1 MIKLIDILK
10 GVFHDPFTGELSE
23 GLIKTV
29 EVDKA
34 FEIIHKQFSNLP
46 EADIVQDNKNIIL
59 GFAPNY
65 LNDDLEN
72 YVGTYPDPNISN
84 ILTLLN
90 NLGYFPAS
98 VEYELNNRAEQYK
111 MKYSPSMFRELISD
125 KQPTYLI
132 FTFEA
137 KYDPVVEVPRYL
149 YHITDSK
156 YLDKIKQIGLKP
168 RALNKRSAHES
179 RIYFSL
185 DKKSS
190 DYLWDKLKLHMG
202 PGKGILL
209 TIDTTNLE
217 VTFYNDPN
225 FDKLGVYTYS
235 NIPPS
240 SIIKYEPIIEN

>member
-10 GVFHDPFTGELSE
+10 GAFHDPFTGELSE

-34 FEIIHKQFSNLP
+34 LDIIGKQFPTFDSFYEGNSGIRIEFSP
-46 EADIVQDNKNIIL
+46 R
-59 GFAPNY
+59 Y
-65 LNDDLEN
+65 LNSPEQN
-72 YVGTYPDPNISN
+72 YVGDLPDPNISKV
-84 ILTLLN
+84 LSLLN
-90 NLGYFPAS
+90 NLGYFPS
-98 VEYELNNRAEQYK
+98 NVQYDSGRTSGQI
-111 MKYSPSMFRELISD
+111 KYSPSQFRDLIINQ
-125 KQPTYLI
+125 KPKYLSFI
-132 FTFEA
+132 FEP
-137 KYDPVVEVPRYL
+137 KYDPVIKVPQYI

-190 DYLWDKLKLHMG
+190 DYLWNRLKLHMG
-202 PGKGILL
+202 PGNGILL

-217 VTFYNDPN
+217 AAFYNDPN

-240 SIIKYEPIIEN
+240 SIIKYEPITEN

>member
-10 GVFHDPFTGELSE
+10 GAFHDPFTGELSE

-29 EVDKA
+29 EAGKA

-46 EADIVQDNKNIIL
+46 EVDIVQDNKNIIL
-59 GFAPNY
+59 GLAPNY
-65 LNDDLEN
+65 LDANLEK
-72 YVGTYPDPNISN
+72 YAGAYPDPNISN

-98 VEYELNNRAEQYK
+98 VEYELSNKAEQYK
-111 MKYSPSMFRELISD
+111 MKYSPAMFRELILD

-137 KYDPVVEVPRYL
+137 KYDPIVGVPQYL

-168 RALNKRSAHES
+168 RALNKRSAHEA

-190 DYLWDKLKLHMG
+190 DYLWNRLKLHMG
-202 PGKGILL
+202 SGNGILL

-217 VTFYNDPN
+217 TAFYNDPN

-235 NIPPS
+235 NIPSS
-240 SIIKYEPIIEN
+240 SIIKYEPITEN